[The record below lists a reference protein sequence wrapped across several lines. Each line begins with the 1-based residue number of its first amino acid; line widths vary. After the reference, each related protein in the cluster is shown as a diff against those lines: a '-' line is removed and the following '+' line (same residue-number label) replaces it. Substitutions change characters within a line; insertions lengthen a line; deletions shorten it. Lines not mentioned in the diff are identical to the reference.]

1 MEKISTEIAT
11 LFKKIQ
17 DISKEYADIKDIFL
31 DDGNME
37 LVEDS
42 VSVIK
47 FLNNSRKALLLIKFK
62 YFLRG
67 LNYENVEKES
77 INKLIA
83 YVDTQEKAEFIT
95 NSFDKIISS
104 NSKLSCCIMGLLL
117 NDMTKRRCN
126 ITQEELM
133 ILQVLPM
140 LNDFDIKNFYYLYK
154 IVSKRKGKYHNIV
167 SSDIELC
174 AKKCNTIKKNIYL
187 TIDVLEKYGLVDK
200 EADVSLDV
208 DKDHFDMSS
217 VDYDEDV
224 YFNSLSEKLYSYVQ
238 VLFLE

>member
-11 LFKKIQ
+11 LFQKIQ
-17 DISKEYADIKDIFL
+17 DVSKEYADIKDIFL
-31 DDGNME
+31 DDNNME

-117 NDMTKRRCN
+117 NDMTKRKCN

-140 LNDFDIKNFYYLYK
+140 LNDFDIKNFFYLYN
-154 IVSKRKGKYHNIV
+154 IVAKRKGKYHNIV
-167 SSDIELC
+167 TSDIECC
-174 AKKCNTIKKNIYL
+174 AKKCNTVKKNIYL
-187 TIDVLEKYGLVDK
+187 TIGVLEKYGLVDK
-200 EADVSLDV
+200 EADVSLDL
-208 DKDHFDMSS
+208 DEDNFDMSS

-224 YFNSLSEKLYSYVQ
+224 FFNSLSEKLYGYIQ
-238 VLFLE
+238 VLFLK